1 MGAWDTSPADDRVG
15 QDRRYAPRMTML
27 VVILIGAAVIGVVI
41 VLAIALID
49 R

>member
-1 MGAWDTSPADDRVG
+1 MSV
-15 QDRRYAPRMTML
+15 L
-27 VVILIGAAVIGVVI
+27 VVALIAAAVIGVVI